1 MAYTDDIADLFGEGV
16 TVGALSGLSTDGY
29 AIPTYA
35 SGSTFAARIVREQ
48 TQVRTFEGIDALATT
63 TVWVLSTSTFG
74 PLDEITMPDTST
86 PTLLA
91 VEAPSDEN
99 GVTHSKLFFG

>member
-1 MAYTDDIADLFGEGV
+1 MAYTDPLAALFGEGI
-16 TVGALSGLSTDGY
+16 TVGSLSGLSTDGY

-35 SGSTFAARIVREQ
+35 SGSTYAARIVREQ
-48 TQVRTFEGIDALATT
+48 TQVRSFEGIDTLATT

-74 PLDEITMPDTST
+74 PVDQITMPDSST

-91 VEAPSDEN
+91 VESPSDEN